1 MGEGGKAIG
10 PYGTLVDDGKRLGL
24 SESALDV
31 AFSIVSS
38 KRGGGPGEGW
48 QKIGP
53 DREAGGFMLRYFLE
67 LFPTSKKVSKI
78 GSKGCPKGSQKSTKI
93 DRKRV
98 QEGSRKGTSKG
109 YPLQDQ
115 EK

>member
-1 MGEGGKAIG
+1 MKGEGVRG
-10 PYGTLVDDGKRLGL
+10 
-24 SESALDV
+24 
-31 AFSIVSS
+31 
-38 KRGGGPGEGW
+38 RGGAAA
-48 QKIGP
+48 GP

-67 LFPTSKKVSKI
+67 LFPTSKKVSKM
-78 GSKGCPKGSQKSTKI
+78 GSKGCPKGPQKSTKI